1 MPRGTTQIVSLAL
14 GYRFFRRAMVGD
26 CINKFPMPESPK
38 RRIFFGEL
46 GPVRR
51 PPPRRGDSVPKSVS
65 NGVDMCFVQ
74 NDKRSEPKLLV
85 AVGKADCSF
94 HALGLDKEM

>member
-1 MPRGTTQIVSLAL
+1 
-14 GYRFFRRAMVGD
+14 MVCD

-46 GPVRR
+46 GSVRR
-51 PPPRRGDSVPKSVS
+51 PPSRRGDFALSAGFRCDSAPKSVF
-65 NGVDMCFVQ
+65 NGVDMSFVQ
-74 NDKRSEPKLLV
+74 NNKRSEPKLLM